1 MGGMHPPM
9 DCPPPDS
16 PGHEECMADM
26 HILQIDKKYKLSSEK
41 NIKASAGP
49 MDGGVSGY
57 PEASAGPMD
66 GGVSGYPEAS
76 AGPMDGGV
84 SGYPEASAGPMDG
97 GVSGYPEASAGPM
110 DGGVSGYP
118 EAMEDG
124 AFLTEEY
131 KETFSAE

>member
-1 MGGMHPPM
+1 
-9 DCPPPDS
+9 
-16 PGHEECMADM
+16 
-26 HILQIDKKYKLSSEK
+26 
-41 NIKASAGP
+41 

-66 GGVSGYPEAS
+66 GGVSGYPDA
-76 AGPMDGGV
+76 P
-84 SGYPEASAGPMDG
+84 
-97 GVSGYPEASAGPM
+97 AGPM